1 MPLGQAAIS
10 QVSSVLESGDTSKI
24 LRRLSSGDQFTAAD
38 GTAANGM
45 EQAHILTR
53 QKHISSSSVG
63 SFDVID
69 VENLYETGIVH
80 TVGIMLIQ
88 YSCMVFEKVIR
99 IRPHLPRALLVP

>member
-10 QVSSVLESGDTSKI
+10 QVSSVLESG
-24 LRRLSSGDQFTAAD
+24 RLSSGDQFTAAD

-69 VENLYETGIVH
+69 VENLYETGSYCTYCGDYVDTIQLH
-80 TVGIMLIQ
+80 GI
-88 YSCMVFEKVIR
+88 
-99 IRPHLPRALLVP
+99 